1 MTIIR
6 HIIRFIVSAIALL
19 IIAWLVPGFTLTGF
33 WNAFWAALV
42 IALIG
47 WGIEML
53 MGEGISP
60 NARGIVGFLVS
71 AAVIYFA
78 QFLIPTYRATIIGSL
93 IAAAIIGIV
102 DRFVP
107 IKPEIATREETNQ

>member
-19 IIAWLVPGFTLTGF
+19 IVAWIIPGFTLSGF
-33 WNAFWAALV
+33 WNAFWAALI

-47 WGIEML
+47 WGIESL
-53 MGEGISP
+53 LGQEISP
-60 NARGIVGFLVS
+60 NSRGVVGFLVS
-71 AAVIYFA
+71 AVVIYVT
-78 QFLIPTYRATIIGSL
+78 QFFIPTYEATIIGSL
-93 IAAAIIGIV
+93 LAAALIGIV

-107 IKPEIATREETNQ
+107 IKPQIKTAERTTE